1 MVVSSPL
8 VRNEQGKRP
17 KAFQRLEGIRGKRP
31 TRTKGK
37 TKMKGTIYRTDGTKE
52 EVTIPE
58 KDRLDYLQGI
68 VGGLIEVVNITTFD
82 DEESDGKDLIL
93 NEEGLLLDLPP
104 NPWSQLI
111 GFNSIWEAQTFF
123 GDLILID
130 GCLD

>member
-1 MVVSSPL
+1 
-8 VRNEQGKRP
+8 
-17 KAFQRLEGIRGKRP
+17 
-31 TRTKGK
+31 
-37 TKMKGTIYRTDGTKE
+37 MKGTIYRTDGTKE